1 MKKFLVAWLCAM
13 SIGVHAS
20 ETLKL
25 VIANA
30 PGGPADAI
38 ARKIQKNTTTKDLTV
53 VVANRPGADGMIGLA
68 EFLNDNSR
76 HALFLTTMSHVV
88 KSAESEQNSQN
99 IKKLVPVI
107 HVANF
112 GAVIFSTKNS
122 NIKNW
127 NSLVSESKSRP
138 LTVGVGSV
146 MHRELAEEIFKGN
159 PNVTIVPY
167 MGGDSPTL
175 LGVLNNS
182 VEVAVLTP
190 SGYLTNSSQYGFN
203 GIAVSGDRA
212 LNNLPPLT
220 EYGFKKIA
228 GTLFLGFAARPGT
241 SLDDIKF
248 YNELI
253 QKSLQDPE
261 LRDWYLSQGI
271 PMPQNTSVDAF
282 KNMVSTEIKR
292 IHK

>member
-1 MKKFLVAWLCAM
+1 MKKLLATWLCA
-13 SIGVHAS
+13 IAVGAHAS

-53 VVANRPGADGMIGLA
+53 LVANRPGGDGMVGLTD
-68 EFLNDNSR
+68 FLNDTSR
-76 HALFLTTMSHVV
+76 HALFLATMSHVV
-88 KSAESEQNSQN
+88 KSAENEQSSQN
-99 IKKLVPVI
+99 FKKLMPVI

-127 NSLVSESKSRP
+127 NSLISESKIRP
-138 LTVGVGSV
+138 INVGVGSV
-146 MHRELAEEIFKGN
+146 MHRELAEEIFKNN

-167 MGGDSPTL
+167 VGGDSPTL
-175 LGVLNNS
+175 LGVLSNS
-182 VEVAVLTP
+182 IEVAVLTP
-190 SGYLTNSSQYGFN
+190 SGYITNSAQYSFN
-203 GIAVSGDRA
+203 GIAVSGDRSM
-212 LNNLPPLT
+212 NNIPPLT
-220 EYGFKKIA
+220 EYGFKKTA
-228 GTLFLGFAARPGT
+228 GTLFLGFSARPGT
-241 SLDDIKF
+241 SSDDIKF

-253 QKSLQDPE
+253 HKSLQDPE
-261 LRDWYLSQGI
+261 LRDWYASQGI
-271 PMPQNTSVDAF
+271 PLPQNTSVDAF